1 MTSEG
6 TVGTASHHL
15 RRWVRERIMAC
26 LWPTMLAVPRC
37 CGKRSLPATL
47 VSLGEMG
54 VGGGGGFT
62 RRVQLWEGGDEQ
74 GWK

>member
-1 MTSEG
+1 
-6 TVGTASHHL
+6 
-15 RRWVRERIMAC
+15 MAC
-26 LWPTMLAVPRC
+26 LWPTMLVVPRC

-54 VGGGGGFT
+54 VAVGGGFT